1 MSDLRA
7 TVRQLR
13 QSPAHIAACLL
24 SLAVGMAI
32 CVAVFSVVNA
42 MVFAPIPGVRDR
54 QHLVQI
60 RWNNNN
66 GPFTISEFEAID
78 AGASTTF
85 NSIAAEGIRVLP
97 LALPSGPASNPVA
110 FASARYF
117 ETLGTRP
124 VVGRLLGAG
133 DSDSGAPPV
142 AVISEG
148 LWRQVFG
155 GDPATLG
162 RLIGIGGQFFT
173 IVGIAPAGL
182 SGLRLRDIGWTDA
195 DYPQVWLPLAHAR
208 SWMRGASTALQWL
221 TLQGRLRSDVSLQAA
236 QGELAVIGARLV
248 TDATGRT
255 KDSQIRAFRSGLD
268 WNDAPGDSLLAM
280 FLFLFVPLCVLAIGC
295 ANVISLQLARAT
307 ERARELSVRLALG
320 ASRVQLARLLAL
332 EVVLL
337 GVVAGAIGW
346 RGAHLLLKAMQPLF
360 PTPLS
365 VDRRVLGFVFIL
377 VAGVV
382 SLGGI
387 APAWFVTRDVLS
399 VGLKEQAVGGS
410 RQGRLRG
417 LLVVFQVAACV
428 ALLFIAALA
437 ARSLQATMPIMS
449 AEASHTLV
457 TEFNLT
463 DVHPGLLRTRP
474 FIDAVEENLRNEPAV
489 RSAGFADFFG
499 SDGTVRYW
507 LSGDDTRLPRI
518 ARGGLVTN
526 GWFDSTVVT
535 MLAGDGFRGGDSNQ
549 AFAVVN
555 ESMASAMGDPV
566 RAILGR
572 QLRVA
577 HPESALVRSV
587 EIVGVVSNSMT
598 SVDGQA
604 IPMIF
609 LPMPQASPAA
619 LILTVR
625 ANTLDGAVR
634 AAKAAVAKADPDVP
648 MTRLESVE
656 GRYDERFKSVRAMTW
671 FGVELGLLALVLAA
685 AGLYAVMA
693 YTVRRW
699 TREIGIRMAVGAT
712 LAHILALVLRQGLGL
727 ATLGVA
733 TGAVVAIPI
742 AFLLRSVFFG
752 ISPVDPRALLATGGM
767 LVAAV
772 LAASAVPAYRAAT
785 VDPVVALRED

>member
-7 TVRQLR
+7 TLRQLR

-32 CVAVFSVVNA
+32 CVAVFSAVNA
-42 MVFAPIPGVRDR
+42 MAFAPIPGVRDR

-60 RWNNNN
+60 RWNNSN
-66 GPFTISEFEAID
+66 GSFTIAEFEAID

-85 NSIAAEGIRVLP
+85 DSIAAEGNRLLP
-97 LALPSGPASNPVA
+97 LALPSGPASKPVA

-117 ETLGTRP
+117 EMLGTSP
-124 VVGRLLGAG
+124 VAGRLLRAR
-133 DSDSGAPPV
+133 DSDASAPPV

-148 LWRQVFG
+148 LWRHAFG

-162 RLIGIGGQFFT
+162 RPVGIGGQFFT

-182 SGLRLRDIGWTDA
+182 SGLRLRDMGWTDA
-195 DYPQVWLPLAHAR
+195 NYPQVWLPLAHAR
-208 SWMRGASTALQWL
+208 RWMPGASSALRWL
-221 TLQGRLRSDVSLQAA
+221 TLQGRLRSEVSLRTA
-236 QGELAVIGARLV
+236 QGELAVVGARLAA
-248 TDATGRT
+248 DATGPS

-268 WNDAPGDSLLAM
+268 WTDAPGDSLMAM
-280 FLFLFVPLCVLAIGC
+280 SVFLFVPLCVLAIGC
-295 ANVISLQLARAT
+295 ANVMSLQLARAT

-320 ASRVQLARLLAL
+320 ASRVQLAKLLAL

-346 RGAHLLLKAMQPLF
+346 RGAQWLLEAMQPLF

-365 VDRRVLGFVFIL
+365 VDRRVLGFVLIL

-387 APAWFVTRDVLS
+387 APAWFATRDILS

-428 ALLFIAALA
+428 ALLFIATLA
-437 ARSLQATMPIMS
+437 ARSLHATTPIMS
-449 AEASHTLV
+449 AEASQTLV
-457 TEFNLT
+457 TEFNLA
-463 DVHPGLLRTRP
+463 DVHPGRLRTRP
-474 FIDAVEENLRNEPAV
+474 FIDAVEQHLKNDPAV

-499 SDGTVRYW
+499 VGGTVRYW
-507 LSGDDTRLPRI
+507 FTGDDVSLRRVTP
-518 ARGGLVTN
+518 GGFVTD
-526 GWFDSTVVT
+526 GWFDSTGVT
-535 MLAGDGFRGGDSNQ
+535 LLAGDGFRGGASNQ
-549 AFAVVN
+549 AFAIVN
-555 ESMASAMGDPV
+555 ESFASSTGDSI
-566 RAILGR
+566 RATLGR
-572 QLRVA
+572 QLRIA
-577 HPESALVRSV
+577 HPENAGVRSV
-587 EIVGVVSNSMT
+587 EIVGIVSNAMT
-598 SVDGQA
+598 SADGRAVPQV
-604 IPMIF
+604 F

-619 LILTVR
+619 VILTVR
-625 ANTLDGAVR
+625 ANDLDGALR
-634 AAKAAVAKADPDVP
+634 AMRAAVAKADPDVP
-648 MTRLESVE
+648 LTRLESVAA
-656 GRYDERFKSVRAMTW
+656 RYDEMFKSVRAMTW
-671 FGVELGLLALVLAA
+671 FGVELGVLALLLAA

-693 YTVRRW
+693 YSVRRR

-712 LAHILALVLRQGLGL
+712 LAHILALVLRQGLAL
-727 ATLGVA
+727 AILGVA
-733 TGAVVAIPI
+733 TGAVVAIAL
-742 AFLLRSVFFG
+742 AFVLRAVFFG
-752 ISPVDPRALLATGGM
+752 ISPVDPRALLATGAM

>member
-7 TVRQLR
+7 TLRQLR

-32 CVAVFSVVNA
+32 CVAVFSVVNV
-42 MVFAPIPGVRDR
+42 MVFEPVPGVRDR
-54 QHLVQI
+54 QHLIQI
-60 RWNNNN
+60 RWNNN
-66 GPFTISEFEAID
+66 GQFTNAEFAAID
-78 AGASTTF
+78 AATSTTF
-85 NSIAAEGIRVLP
+85 DSVAAEGNRVLP
-97 LALPSGPASNPVA
+97 LALPSGPASRPVA

-124 VVGRLLGAG
+124 VAGRLLRAL
-133 DSDSGAPPV
+133 DSDSSAPPV

-148 LWRQVFG
+148 LWRQAFG

-162 RLIGIGGQFFT
+162 RLVAIGGQFFT
-173 IVGIAPAGL
+173 IVGITPAGL
-182 SGLRLRDIGWTDA
+182 PGLRLRDIGGTDA
-195 DYPQVWLPLAHAR
+195 DYPQIWLPLAHAR
-208 SWMRGASTALQWL
+208 RWDRGASTALQWL
-221 TLQGRLRSDVSLQAA
+221 TLQGRLRSDQSLAAA
-236 QGELAVIGARLV
+236 QNELAVIGARLV
-248 TDATGRT
+248 TDGTGRGN
-255 KDSQIRAFRSGLD
+255 DAHVRAFRSALD
-268 WNDAPGDSLLAM
+268 WRDAPGDSLAAVSLY
-280 FLFLFVPLCVLAIGC
+280 LFVPLCVLAIGC

-307 ERARELSVRLALG
+307 ERARELSVRSALG
-320 ASRVQLARLLAL
+320 ASRSQLARLLAL

-417 LLVVFQVAACV
+417 LLLVFQVAACV

-437 ARSLQATMPIMS
+437 ARSLQATMPLIS

-499 SDGTVRYW
+499 SDGMVRYW
-507 LSGDDTRLPRI
+507 LSGDDTRLRRV

-535 MLAGDGFRGGDSNQ
+535 MLAGAGFRSGDSNQ

-555 ESMASAMGDPV
+555 ESMASAMGNPIG
-566 RAILGR
+566 AIVGR

-577 HPESALVRSV
+577 HPESARVRSV

-604 IPMIF
+604 VPMIF
-609 LPMPQASPAA
+609 LPMPTASPAA

-648 MTRLESVE
+648 ITRLESVE
-656 GRYDERFKSVRAMTW
+656 GRYDERFKSVRAITW
-671 FGVELGLLALVLAA
+671 FGVELAVLALVLAA
-685 AGLYAVMA
+685 AGLYTVMA
-693 YTVRRW
+693 YTVRRR

-712 LAHILALVLRQGLGL
+712 LAHVLALVLRQGLGL
-727 ATLGVA
+727 ATLGIA
-733 TGAVVAIPI
+733 TGAAVAIPM

-752 ISPVDPRALLATGGM
+752 ISPVDPRALLTTGGI
-767 LVAAV
+767 LVVAV
-772 LAASAVPAYRAAT
+772 LAASVVPAYRAAT